1 MGFKSARRK
10 AGVKVAEVIKAL
22 NVTDSAVY
30 QWEMG
35 LTVPDA
41 RKLPI
46 IAKLYNCSI
55 DELLTGNG
63 EDNGS

>member
-1 MGFKSARRK
+1 MGFKSARQK
-10 AGVKVAEVIKAL
+10 AGIRVAEVMSEL
-22 NVTDSAVY
+22 HVTDSAVY

-41 RKLPI
+41 RKLPV

-55 DELLTGNG
+55 DELLEGNG
-63 EDNGS
+63 DSNVT